1 MQLPKNYPDKEHEI
15 RSLHQFS
22 NLPLLQF
29 LLGLFKQML
38 ISWFSDHD
46 KRLILALALLPK
58 MSAP

>member
-1 MQLPKNYPDKEHEI
+1 MQLPKNNPDKENKI

-22 NLPLLQF
+22 KLALLQF